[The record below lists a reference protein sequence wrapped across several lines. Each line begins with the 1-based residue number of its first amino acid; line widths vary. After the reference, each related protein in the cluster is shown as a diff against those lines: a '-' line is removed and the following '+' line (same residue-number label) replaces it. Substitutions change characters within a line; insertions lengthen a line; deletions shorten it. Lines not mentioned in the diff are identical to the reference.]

1 MGRPTWAN
9 SCSRQNQIVELEAKL
24 DATQGERESLAATL
38 EAETKRHR
46 QAGETMSGLRI
57 ENARLEERIANTER
71 RADELR
77 DQTTRF
83 EGELARLAQQKEG
96 PKQRKLL

>member
-1 MGRPTWAN
+1 
-9 SCSRQNQIVELEAKL
+9 VELEAKL

>member
-1 MGRPTWAN
+1 
-9 SCSRQNQIVELEAKL
+9 
-24 DATQGERESLAATL
+24 
-38 EAETKRHR
+38 
-46 QAGETMSGLRI
+46 MSGLRI